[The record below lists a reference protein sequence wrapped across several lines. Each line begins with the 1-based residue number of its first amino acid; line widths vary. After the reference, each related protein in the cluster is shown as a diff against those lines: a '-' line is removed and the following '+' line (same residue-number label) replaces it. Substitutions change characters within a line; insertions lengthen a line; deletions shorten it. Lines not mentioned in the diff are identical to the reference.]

1 MSRKAKNL
9 ADSNKH
15 WCHKALS
22 FLCMSMLIFS
32 FCIVGNAST
41 EVASN
46 SESVANGTSA
56 ESRQSETGTQANQS
70 NASSQATDS
79 GTSAKA
85 LDDNR
90 ETRATASASSNRIAD
105 APSVSG
111 TWKREA
117 GGWRFYS
124 NSGVMQ
130 KGFCYISGKKYYFG
144 PSDGLM
150 KTGWQKVGRYYYYLG
165 SADDGS
171 VKTGWQNIGGSW
183 YYFQINGVMSYGMV
197 DVGSSVYYF
206 GSSGDGA
213 MKTGWQVIYDLYYYF
228 GGANDGAMKTGWQQ
242 IGGSWY
248 CFDSTGYMYSGRQ
261 SVSGKNYYLGSASDG
276 SMKTGW
282 QKVDNDWMCL
292 NGAGDG
298 SAKTGWNSIGG
309 YWYYFDSYGIMKTG
323 LQTIAGSLYYL
334 GGSNDGSMKTGWQ
347 KVNGNWYYLN
357 GSGAALTGWQQI
369 GGSWYYFENDHV
381 LVSDTVKQIAGST
394 YVFNADG
401 VMMTKSFYFKGKKYL
416 TDASGAVI
424 GEGSNSSVID
434 YGMKFL
440 GENGNRFND
449 WYYNGNTAYR
459 TWSWCNTFVSYVMY
473 QCGVNFKKNAYV
485 PYSEEW
491 MHKNYKWVDFKDAK
505 AGDVIVFC
513 WTGEGNNSGRGNRDH
528 IGFLISR
535 NADGTFTTLEGN
547 TNNGVVAIRTRY
559 SKNIRNIFSPI

>member
-79 GTSAKA
+79 GVSTKA

-206 GSSGDGA
+206 GSSSDGA

-228 GGANDGAMKTGWQQ
+228 GGANDGAMK
-242 IGGSWY
+242 
-248 CFDSTGYMYSGRQ
+248 
-261 SVSGKNYYLGSASDG
+261 
-276 SMKTGW
+276 
-282 QKVDNDWMCL
+282 
-292 NGAGDG
+292 
-298 SAKTGWNSIGG
+298 
-309 YWYYFDSYGIMKTG
+309 
-323 LQTIAGSLYYL
+323 
-334 GGSNDGSMKTGWQ
+334 
-347 KVNGNWYYLN
+347 
-357 GSGAALTGWQQI
+357 TGWQQI

-424 GEGSNSSVID
+424 GEGSNANVIE
-434 YGMKFL
+434 YGKKFL

-491 MHKNYKWVDFKDAK
+491 MHNNYKWVDFKDAK

-559 SKNIRNIFSPI
+559 AKNIRNIFSPI

>member
-1 MSRKAKNL
+1 
-9 ADSNKH
+9 
-15 WCHKALS
+15 
-22 FLCMSMLIFS
+22 
-32 FCIVGNAST
+32 
-41 EVASN
+41 
-46 SESVANGTSA
+46 
-56 ESRQSETGTQANQS
+56 
-70 NASSQATDS
+70 
-79 GTSAKA
+79 
-85 LDDNR
+85 
-90 ETRATASASSNRIAD
+90 
-105 APSVSG
+105 
-111 TWKREA
+111 
-117 GGWRFYS
+117 
-124 NSGVMQ
+124 
-130 KGFCYISGKKYYFG
+130 
-144 PSDGLM
+144 
-150 KTGWQKVGRYYYYLG
+150 
-165 SADDGS
+165 
-171 VKTGWQNIGGSW
+171 
-183 YYFQINGVMSYGMV
+183 
-197 DVGSSVYYF
+197 
-206 GSSGDGA
+206 
-213 MKTGWQVIYDLYYYF
+213 
-228 GGANDGAMKTGWQQ
+228 
-242 IGGSWY
+242 
-248 CFDSTGYMYSGRQ
+248 
-261 SVSGKNYYLGSASDG
+261 
-276 SMKTGW
+276 MKTGW

-381 LVSDTVKQIAGST
+381 LVSDTVKQIAGRT

-424 GEGSNSSVID
+424 GEGSNANVIE
-434 YGMKFL
+434 YGKKFL

-491 MHKNYKWVDFKDAK
+491 MQKNYKWVDFKDAK

-547 TNNGVVAIRTRY
+547 TNNGVVAIRTRH
-559 SKNIRNIFSPI
+559 SKNIRNIFSPR